1 MALTIKDFDDITT
14 DEDGHQWSQL
24 CCGHAEQVDEEE
36 TMANNVD
43 VGGSGICGVKGCAVE
58 SEYYIDF

>member
-43 VGGSGICGVKGCAVE
+43 VGDTKRLWQQRHGN
-58 SEYYIDF
+58 